1 MIHQRHAANRAAHR
15 VRIQHARQMLRP
27 RQDDTRHEFLQIA
40 QIIRKRIDV
49 RDGGV
54 RNFADGFAVP
64 AVVDGV
70 DVELL
75 VQKIPRHFAEFLGG
89 FRVAVQDDDG
99 AGRIR
104 LLVDLRVQRSAR
116 GERHVHLLTARIQI
130 RLYRLGH
137 DGGIV
142 AFGQNGNHSVLL

>member
-27 RQDDTRHEFLQIA
+27 RQDDTRHELLQIA

-104 LLVDLRVQRSAR
+104 LLVDLRV
-116 GERHVHLLTARIQI
+116 
-130 RLYRLGH
+130 
-137 DGGIV
+137 
-142 AFGQNGNHSVLL
+142 

>member
-1 MIHQRHAANRAAHR
+1 MECQ
-15 VRIQHARQMLRP
+15 
-27 RQDDTRHEFLQIA
+27 
-40 QIIRKRIDV
+40 K
-49 RDGGV
+49 
-54 RNFADGFAVP
+54 FADGFAVT